1 MSTTTILIICV
12 IIAAIA
18 MITERLYYTDA
29 YTTTFQAAIIERVH
43 HKKGLAIVLD
53 RTYFYPESGG
63 QPADTGWL
71 NNTAVSHVEIR
82 PTDGAILHWVA
93 DDIWSEEATG
103 KINWARRFDH
113 MQQHTGQHIL
123 SQAFIQTARAETI
136 GFHLTGNTLTI
147 DLHTNNLTAAQIQD
161 AETLANEIIW
171 QNRPIHV
178 HFATLEQAKKLPL
191 RKIPPVESGK
201 LRLIEVKD
209 FDLTACGGTHVQNS
223 GSVGQIK
230 ITKIERRGEQ
240 LRVSFVCG
248 KRALLDYR
256 YKNSIINQ
264 LTTNLTTGANDI
276 LPAIAKLQDELKNAN
291 RTLRQQQEIILQFEA
306 QSLLEECSPK
316 GKVNLVTHV
325 FSDRGANEVRQ
336 IGQILAKQPKTIA
349 LLALAG
355 SKTTL
360 FFTKSEDAPGQ
371 MDVLL
376 KTAVQMLEGGGGGG
390 SEFQAQGGGPPVP
403 LDRLQQILNRASKLA
418 SGQIK

>member
-1 MSTTTILIICV
+1 MT
-12 IIAAIA
+12 
-18 MITERLYYTDA
+18 TERLYYTDA
-29 YTTTFQAAIIERVH
+29 YTTTFQAAVIERVH
-43 HKKGLAIVLD
+43 HKNGLAIVLD
-53 RTYFYPESGG
+53 RTCFYPESGG
-63 QPADTGWL
+63 QPADKGWL
-71 NNTAVSHVEIR
+71 NNTAVSHVAIR

-93 DDIWSEEATG
+93 DDIWSEKVTG
-103 KINWARRFDH
+103 KINWPRRFDH

-123 SQAFIQTARAETI
+123 SQAFIQTARAETV
-136 GFHLTGNTLTI
+136 GFHLTETTLTI

-161 AETLANEIIW
+161 AEALANEIIW
-171 QNRPIHV
+171 QNRPIHIR
-178 HFATLEQAKKLPL
+178 FATLEQAQKLPL

-201 LRLIEVKD
+201 LRLIEVED

-264 LTTNLTTGANDI
+264 LTTHLTTGANGI
-276 LPAIAKLQDELKNAN
+276 LPAVTKLQDELKNAN
-291 RTLRQQQEIILQFEA
+291 RTLRQQQEVVLQIEA
-306 QSLLEECSPK
+306 QSLLETCVKK

-325 FSDRGANEVRQ
+325 FTDKNAQEVRQ
-336 IGQILAKQPKTIA
+336 IGQYLAKQPKTIA

-355 SKTTL
+355 PKTTF

-390 SEFQAQGGGPPVP
+390 NEFQAQGGGPAVP
-403 LDRLQQILNRASKLA
+403 PNRLQQLLNRISKLA